1 MESMK
6 FKEIMKLVLIEYKK
20 NGYFDE
26 WEEIREILEKHGKK
40 GIAELA
46 EVGLF
51 VTEVAE
57 SLEEIRNNNK
67 DKLAIELADI
77 IIRIMNFASR
87 RGINL
92 EDAILRKHK
101 KNFKREKL
109 HGRNVM

>member
-1 MESMK
+1 MD
-6 FKEIMKLVLIEYKK
+6 FKELKKLVLLEYKK

-26 WEEIREILEKHGKK
+26 WEKARKILKKHGIV
-40 GIAELA
+40 GIVELA

-57 SLEEIRNNNK
+57 GMEEIRNNNK
-67 DKLAIELADI
+67 EKLATELADT

-101 KNFKREKL
+101 KNLKREKL
-109 HGRNVM
+109 HGRPVM